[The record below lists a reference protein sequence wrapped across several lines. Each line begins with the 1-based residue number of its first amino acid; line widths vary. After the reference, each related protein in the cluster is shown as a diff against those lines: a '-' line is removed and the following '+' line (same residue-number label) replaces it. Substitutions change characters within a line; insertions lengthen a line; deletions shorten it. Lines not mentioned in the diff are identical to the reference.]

1 MIGKALTKI
10 RKKIMGKDKKKV
22 EMLKVK
28 PTIKG
33 KPVGEDV
40 KPGTEIPKM
49 SMGGGVFIPKGQ
61 KDFQVKKQYSRIR

>member
-1 MIGKALTKI
+1 MLGKALNKI
-10 RKKIMGKDKKKV
+10 GKKIMSKDKKKV

-49 SMGGGVFIPKGQ
+49 YNGGSVFIPRGQ
-61 KDFQVKKQYSRIR
+61 KAIQVKKQVSRER

>member
-1 MIGKALTKI
+1 
-10 RKKIMGKDKKKV
+10 MGTHKKKV

-49 SMGGGVFIPKGQ
+49 SMGGGVFIPRGQ